1 MKKKMVVKTD
11 GINYIGRVKTTKP
24 QNYRVRGVR
33 SEKSK
38 KFDKYMAE
46 ARNKKMSEKDIPNY
60 IQERFWE
67 EAEDII
73 EDTIDQKEFEELYKN
88 YKNRLHKRLDR
99 YRNKILL
106 NDWSYWVTFTY
117 DDEKETEESFEK
129 RLKIT
134 FNNLAKRNGWRIIGT
149 WENGELE
156 GRLHFHAFIYVP
168 EGQMVGQ
175 LETRSQYSTKRRKM
189 EYYVENTYFFERFGK
204 SDWVEINRADV
215 VDGARV
221 RYLIKYTI
229 KSGRKLFYSRGI
241 ASDIEIDVDT
251 DTEVIMSFNN
261 HGLKYFLRDVA
272 EKVEQAARERRVQF
286 AKLVDSFS
294 ESDIDYSE
302 AFVFEESRVGFCDE
316 AGLVVTIYT

>member
-129 RLKIT
+129 RLIIT
-134 FNNLAKRNGWRIIGT
+134 FNNLAKRNDWYIVGG

-156 GRLHFHAFIYVP
+156 GRSHFHAFIYVP

-175 LETRSQYSTKRRKM
+175 LETRSRYSKKRRRM
-189 EYYVENTYFFERFGK
+189 EFYVDNTYFADRFGM
-204 SDWVEINRADV
+204 SDWIKIDRSDV
-215 VDGARV
+215 VNGGLLH
-221 RYLIKYTI
+221 YLVKYTV

-241 ASDIEIDVDT
+241 ASEFETEIDT
-251 DTEVIMSFNN
+251 DTDVLISYND
-261 HGLKYFLRDVA
+261 HGVKYILRNIQ
-272 EKVEQAARERRVQF
+272 EKAQQF
-286 AKLVDSFS
+286 ANVLNNFLMG
-294 ESDIDYSE
+294 DIDYSE
-302 AFVFEESRVGFCDE
+302 AFVFDENRVGFCDE
-316 AGLVVTIYT
+316 AGLVVTIHT